1 MTRARLKAG
10 PSHPLDVLITIAT
23 VCVGGFF
30 LLVLASQLPWR
41 WLTGRKEEVLEE
53 EEEEGEDNSE
63 GEEEGEGAEDHVKSD

>member
-53 EEEEGEDNSE
+53 EEGEDNSE
-63 GEEEGEGAEDHVKSD
+63 GEEEEGERDHVKSD